1 MNIKSAEYREQ
12 ELNKLITFSKSTDN
26 VLENVL
32 SMFQWTRKN
41 VDEKEEHYVTCPINR
56 GHRLPEKMLQKHI
69 DICRWTE
76 EGYDQY
82 DVELSEPTLS
92 PDNPYTI
99 KIDADLQAKILLM
112 AKQKN
117 SKMLL
122 GVGDQMIPR
131 TSNRIFSSFTSDE
144 RTAIYDYVIA
154 NTQKLNIGQDIADLN
169 KTKEKK
175 EEKFI
180 SYLDLLV
187 QERNL
192 KRRRAKHR
200 GVHTNKKSHVEV
212 LREVI
217 EQQMEIFKE
226 YLSEQDVQ
234 DGKEETV
241 QKIIAPPEHSIMTD
255 ANYETT
261 NYSPDRYETYFQRE
275 KKDDRH
281 YKEDNRREYPKHQN
295 ESHHHSYKRDK
306 CRSNE
311 ERYKS
316 REREK
321 YKDRYQDGSKDDR
334 SRKRKKNKSKDR
346 HRSRSNVR
354 RELKHHEHKS
364 RKRSRSRY

>member
-1 MNIKSAEYREQ
+1 M
-12 ELNKLITFSKSTDN
+12 
-26 VLENVL
+26 
-32 SMFQWTRKN
+32 
-41 VDEKEEHYVTCPINR
+41 
-56 GHRLPEKMLQKHI
+56 
-69 DICRWTE
+69 
-76 EGYDQY
+76 
-82 DVELSEPTLS
+82 
-92 PDNPYTI
+92 
-99 KIDADLQAKILLM
+99 
-112 AKQKN
+112 
-117 SKMLL
+117 
-122 GVGDQMIPR
+122 
-131 TSNRIFSSFTSDE
+131 
-144 RTAIYDYVIA
+144 
-154 NTQKLNIGQDIADLN
+154 
-169 KTKEKK
+169 
-175 EEKFI
+175 
-180 SYLDLLV
+180 DLLV

-226 YLSEQDVQ
+226 YLSKQDVQ

-241 QKIIAPPEHSIMTD
+241 QKIIAPSEHSIMTA

-275 KKDDRH
+275 KKDNRH

-334 SRKRKKNKSKDR
+334 SRKRKKNKSKNR